1 MTSVSPDKVSDVN
14 ERLLKLGI
22 GENDLL
28 EEFIRGS
35 GAGGQKINKTSSCV
49 QLTCLK
55 NGWVIRCQESRSR
68 ELNRFIARRKLL
80 ERLED
85 EKLGKESA
93 RNQKIHKIRAQKRR
107 RSRRAKDKMLDEKKH
122 RGGIKKSRGGSW
134 D

>member
-1 MTSVSPDKVSDVN
+1 MTSVSPDKVNDVN

-22 GENDLL
+22 GENDLA
-28 EEFIRGS
+28 EEYIRGS

-107 RSRRAKDKMLDEKKH
+107 RSRRAKNKMLDEKKH
-122 RGGIKKSRGGSW
+122 RGGIKKSRGGQW
-134 D
+134 E